1 MSEARSEEPRSTL
14 DRLLGVYPLVLAY
27 ILLLILYAWQA
38 SKHSTPWLFT
48 DELEWAGRSRG
59 VAHHGVPQLRL
70 HDVSF
75 GSLYEYLIA
84 PAWWLGA
91 TGHAY
96 AAAKYINAAVMTASI
111 FPAYALARL
120 FVSRPA
126 AFACGV
132 ATAVIPALVYS
143 GMLIPEPLAY
153 FWSTLALW
161 LLARAL
167 LVRSRAAV
175 ALAVAV
181 IVVAPAVRSELEVLV
196 IGGLLAAV
204 LDGRDERGGQSA
216 HEQLDVEGAD
226 RSRCARHRCA
236 DRSGGVCQLNTPTRG
251 TSAPTSTTDCS
262 RTASGPPVRS

>member
-1 MSEARSEEPRSTL
+1 MTEAPTGDRPSTL
-14 DRLLGVYPLVLAY
+14 DRLLSAYPLVLAY
-27 ILLLILYAWQA
+27 VLLLILYAWQA

-75 GSLYEYLIA
+75 SSLYEYLIA

-91 TGHAY
+91 TGRAY
-96 AAAKYINAAVMTASI
+96 AAAKYINAAVMTAAI

-120 FVSRPA
+120 FVPRVA
-126 AFACGV
+126 ALACGV
-132 ATAVIPALVYS
+132 AAAVVPALVYT

-167 LVRSRAAV
+167 LVRTRSAV
-175 ALAVAV
+175 ALAVLAAL
-181 IVVAPAVRSELEVLV
+181 VAPAVRSELA
-196 IGGLLAAV
+196 GAR
-204 LDGRDERGGQSA
+204 GRR
-216 HEQLDVEGAD
+216 
-226 RSRCARHRCA
+226 ARRRCA
-236 DRSGGVCQLNTPTRG
+236 DGGHGRRPAG
-251 TSAPTSTTDCS
+251 
-262 RTASGPPVRS
+262 G